1 MTPFVKSLIVALAAL
16 LATGAA
22 AQTSPA
28 PSPDQAASPV
38 ASSPAPTS
46 AQPQAP
52 MPTPT
57 STPGYGTPAM
67 AYHPASLS
75 AADSTALA
83 QALAAVHANDQV
95 RAETFRTQLS
105 DPVAQMI
112 VRWAEVDAFGNRM
125 SFLELDGARRD
136 LAGWPRANQRQAAAE
151 RAMSAGAMD
160 PDRTINWFDGAPP
173 QTAEGA
179 ITLADA
185 LQAKAR
191 VPEAQAL
198 IKDWWRNHLFDADVQ
213 ARMLGRFGAWL
224 DVSDHERR
232 LDILLLGPQG
242 PAVQQLLPLLP
253 AEYRALADAC
263 AALRQGR
270 YVAPSAVPASLADD
284 SALAFERAHYLRDRS
299 METTGFYLVH
309 SFPAAPADDDIA
321 EKLWLE
327 RRNYYNAALR
337 SHDWQTALAAM
348 TNHGFTSGE
357 KLVEAE
363 FFAGWIELTKLH
375 NPAGADAHFAVL
387 QKVSSTPITQ
397 GRADYWR
404 GRAAETRGDAAT
416 AASFYQD
423 GAKYLTSF
431 YGQLAAEKAGVKT
444 LTLPRDPIPTQAD
457 RDRFEGRAS
466 VRAARMLAETGERDL
481 FRSYVLAVAETLPN
495 AEETALLVD
504 MARYA
509 GDQDLSMRVIR
520 IGAQRGFILA
530 ERGYPILSVPESPGS
545 AEPAY
550 ALSIARQE
558 SNLWP
563 AARSNANARGIMQ
576 LEPATAR
583 HDAARLGIPWN
594 EASLYD
600 AQYNMRLGAYEL
612 GQMIATYGGSYVMA
626 SAGYNAGPTRPPMW
640 AEQCGDPR
648 GGTTDPLDFI
658 ECIPFTE
665 TRNYVMRTIET
676 TEVYRAR
683 LAGGSAPLTTA
694 EDLKRGAYGYTQ
706 PPSGTTYAGAG
717 GPIVSIPPASASPN
731 GLQGVVGGP
740 PPSGGSTG
748 TVGYTPDPS
757 VYIDPP
763 KWKPEAHPV
772 RAARSHDVVIDCTA
786 ALKGHGRHRN
796 RFAERN
802 CPREVATHSASRLK
816 HSAKRGGARASHG
829 GAHAAARPRSKTST
843 KLANRSHRRRS

>member
-1 MTPFVKSLIVALAAL
+1 
-16 LATGAA
+16 
-22 AQTSPA
+22 
-28 PSPDQAASPV
+28 
-38 ASSPAPTS
+38 
-46 AQPQAP
+46 
-52 MPTPT
+52 
-57 STPGYGTPAM
+57 M
-67 AYHPASLS
+67 AYRPTSLS
-75 AADSTALA
+75 AADTTALA

-95 RAETFRTQLS
+95 RAESFRTQLS

-112 VRWAEVDAFGNRM
+112 VRWAEVDAFGSRM

-136 LAGWPRANQRQAAAE
+136 LAGWPHANQRQAAAE
-151 RAMSAGAMD
+151 RAMAGAAMD
-160 PDRTINWFDGAPP
+160 PDRTIAWFDGAPP
-173 QTAEGA
+173 QTADGA
-179 ITLADA
+179 IALATA
-185 LQAKAR
+185 LQTKGR
-191 VPEAQAL
+191 VTDAQAL
-198 IKDWWRNHLFDADVQ
+198 IKDWWRNHIFDADLQ

-242 PAVQQLLPLLP
+242 PAVQQMLTLLP
-253 AEYRALADAC
+253 ADYRALADAC
-263 AALRQGR
+263 IQLRQGR
-270 YVAPSAVPASLADD
+270 YVAPGAVPASLANDG
-284 SALAFERAHYLRDRS
+284 ALAFNRAHYLRDHG
-299 METTGFYLVH
+299 METTGFYLVR
-309 SFPAAPADDDIA
+309 SFPAAPADDDVA
-321 EKLWLE
+321 DKLWLE
-327 RRNYYNAALR
+327 RRNYFNAALK

-375 NPAGADAHFAVL
+375 NPAAADAHFAVL

-404 GRAAETRGDAAT
+404 GRAAEMRGDAT
-416 AASFYQD
+416 AAQSFYGD

-431 YGQLAAEKAGVKT
+431 YGQLAAEKAGVKS

-466 VRAARMLAETGERDL
+466 VRAARMLAEAGERDL
-481 FRSYVLAVAETLPN
+481 FRSYVMAIAETLPS

-509 GDQDLSMRVIR
+509 GDQDLSMRVVR
-520 IGAQRGFILA
+520 IGAQRGFVLA
-530 ERGYPILSVPESPGS
+530 ERGYPVLQVPESPGS

-558 SNLWP
+558 SNFWP

-583 HDAARLGIPWN
+583 HDAARMGIPWN

-600 AQYNMRLGAYEL
+600 AQYNMRIGAYEL
-612 GQMIATYGGSYVMA
+612 GQMISLYGGSYVMA
-626 SAGYNAGPTRPPMW
+626 SAGYNAGPTRPPLW
-640 AEQCGDPR
+640 AEECGDPR
-648 GGTTDPLDFI
+648 GGSMDPLDYI

-683 LAGGSAPLTTA
+683 LNGGSAPLTTA
-694 EDLKRGAYGYTQ
+694 EDLKRGAYGFTA
-706 PPSGTTYAGAG
+706 PNGGTSYAG
-717 GPIVSIPPASASPN
+717 
-731 GLQGVVGGP
+731 VGGP
-740 PPSGGSTG
+740 TTATPPATAPGVIAVPPLAVNGSTAP
-748 TVGYTPDPS
+748 VGYQPDPS
-757 VYIDPP
+757 VYMDPP
-763 KWKPEAHPV
+763 KWKASAHPAHV
-772 RAARSHDVVIDCTA
+772 APRHEVVIDCTA
-786 ALKGHGRHRN
+786 ALSKHGRHRN

-802 CPREVATHSASRLK
+802 CPRDEPTHSASKLK
-816 HSAKRGGARASHG
+816 HSAKRAGVRASHG
-829 GAHAAARPRSKTST
+829 GAHAAGRPRSRTTT
-843 KLANRSHRRRS
+843 KSAKRSHRRRS

>member
-1 MTPFVKSLIVALAAL
+1 MTPFVKSLAVALAAL

-28 PSPDQAASPV
+28 PSAAAGPSVIPPTTQGPT
-38 ASSPAPTS
+38 ALQPAP
-46 AQPQAP
+46 
-52 MPTPT
+52 
-57 STPGYGTPAM
+57 TPGYGSPAM
-67 AYHPASLS
+67 AYRPTSLS
-75 AADSTALA
+75 AQDSTALA

-95 RAETFRTQLS
+95 RAETYRTQLS

-112 VRWAEVDAFGNRM
+112 VRWAEIDAFGNRM

-136 LAGWPRANQRQAAAE
+136 LAGWPHANQRQAAAE
-151 RAMSAGAMD
+151 RAMAAGSMD

-173 QTAEGA
+173 VTADGA
-179 ITLADA
+179 IALATA

-191 VPEAQAL
+191 IPEAQAL
-198 IKDWWRNHLFDADVQ
+198 IKDWWRNHIFDADLQ
-213 ARMLGRFGAWL
+213 ARMLGRFAAWL

-263 AALRQGR
+263 IEIRQGR

-284 SALAFERAHYLRDRS
+284 SALAFNRAHYLRDHN

-309 SFPAAPADDDIA
+309 DFPAAPADDDVA
-321 EKLWLE
+321 DKLWLE
-327 RRNYYNAALR
+327 RRNYFNAALK
-337 SHDWQTALAAM
+337 SHDWQTARAAM

-375 NPAGADAHFAVL
+375 NPAAADAHFAVL

-404 GRAAETRGDAAT
+404 GRAAEMRGDAA
-416 AASFYQD
+416 AAQGFYGD

-431 YGQLAAEKAGVKT
+431 YGQLAAEKAGVKM

-466 VRAARMLAETGERDL
+466 VRAARMLAETGDRDL
-481 FRSYVLAVAETLPN
+481 FRSYVLAIAETLPN

-509 GDQDLSMRVIR
+509 GDQDLSMRVVR
-520 IGAQRGFILA
+520 IGAQRGFVLA
-530 ERGYPILSVPESPGS
+530 ERGYPILSVPETPGS

-558 SNLWP
+558 SNFWP

-600 AQYNMRLGAYEL
+600 AQYNMRIGAYEL
-612 GQMIATYGGSYVMA
+612 GQMISTYGGSYVMA

-640 AEQCGDPR
+640 AAECGDPR
-648 GGTTDPLDFI
+648 GGATDPLDYI

-683 LAGGSAPLTTA
+683 LAGGAAPLTTA
-694 EDLKRGAYGYTQ
+694 EDLKRGAYGYT
-706 PPSGTTYAGAG
+706 
-717 GPIVSIPPASASPN
+717 
-731 GLQGVVGGP
+731 P
-740 PPSGGSTG
+740 PPSGATYAGTGGPAVATPPAGAPSYGVPGVIGGPAPSGGSPG

-763 KWKPEAHPV
+763 KWKPEARPV
-772 RAARSHDVVIDCTA
+772 HAAPSHDVTIDCTA
-786 ALKGHGRHRN
+786 ALKAHGRHRN

-802 CPREVATHSASRLK
+802 CPREESTHSASRLK
-816 HSAKRGGARASHG
+816 HSAKRGGAKASHG
-829 GAHAAARPRSKTST
+829 GAHAAGRPRSKTST
-843 KLANRSHRRRS
+843 KSANRSHRRRS